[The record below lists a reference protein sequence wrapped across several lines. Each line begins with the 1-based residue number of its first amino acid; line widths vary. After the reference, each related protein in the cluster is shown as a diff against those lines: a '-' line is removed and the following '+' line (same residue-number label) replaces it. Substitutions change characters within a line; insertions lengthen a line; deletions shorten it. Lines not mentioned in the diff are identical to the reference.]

1 MIDLMLKI
9 DLNPLESL
17 SVVVIVS
24 HEYLPTGGKI
34 AGRACF
40 GSGGFGLG
48 RAGFG
53 LWAGGPAKDAAL
65 GTMRS
70 GGVVLFG
77 TLVQGP

>member
-1 MIDLMLKI
+1 MIDLVLKI

-40 GSGGFGLG
+40 GSGGFGLRAGGFRALGG
-48 RAGFG
+48 RA
-53 LWAGGPAKDAAL
+53 
-65 GTMRS
+65 S
-70 GGVVLFG
+70 
-77 TLVQGP
+77 